1 MTESN
6 YSRKTRITRWSIFK
20 KQASRW
26 QMGMLPLLLLLSG
39 CAETSTSAAE
49 KKTEGKLASS
59 VQQSYGPPAQ
69 VPAASRNAVMAAHEA
84 MQAKNWAQL
93 PALAQQA
100 RADQEL
106 GEYPMFWYLR
116 NQIRSR
122 SESIPAGEILA
133 FLEKSQ
139 NPYLHER
146 LKADWI
152 LEAARTGD
160 FATVRQLGNV
170 DLNNSQ
176 VNCAILHARHMGNS
190 RVGASQA
197 LEAFRPGNACW
208 DMMRQLSA
216 ANVLQW
222 EHIQPLLRDD
232 IEYDNKANAR
242 RYAAML
248 FSPAQMKDYDALI
261 ANPKAWL
268 SGQSGKAQSQ
278 EQEELRTLAF
288 SRLARQ
294 DREGGYAFLQS
305 TGNTLVSAKNRQWI
319 LTQFGLVSVL
329 NLEDRSDQWY
339 RQAGEGFRL
348 SEYNHAWRV
357 RAALRQPTID
367 WPWVAKTIGM
377 MPPAQQQ
384 EPVWTYWT
392 ARAQQAMGNT
402 AAARKGF
409 ETVAND
415 DHGFY
420 GQLAT
425 EALGRKITLPLQAPA
440 SNAAELAQIK
450 QNRGLQ
456 RAVSLFNLDWRPE
469 AVAEWNFAIKGLND
483 RELMAAAEWAVQ
495 ESVYDRAINTSL
507 LTQGDINFR
516 QRFLAPFEGKVGQQA
531 RNVGLDPAWVYG
543 LIRQESRFVPV
554 ARSRVGA
561 AGLMQVMPGTAKM
574 VAKKIGMSDFSMSDV
589 NEFDTNTRLG
599 TSYLSMVKSDLGN
612 SEVLATAGYNAGP
625 NRPKRWRS
633 SLSGPVEGAIFAE
646 TIPFTET
653 RLYVKHV
660 MSNATWYATLFTG
673 QPQSLVQRLGTVT
686 P

>member
-1 MTESN
+1 MTGSN
-6 YSRKTRITRWSIFK
+6 HSRKTRITRWGLFK
-20 KQASRW
+20 KQAPRW
-26 QMGMLPLLLLLSG
+26 QVGLLPVMLLLTA

-49 KKTEGKLASS
+49 KKIEGRLASS
-59 VQQSYGPPAQ
+59 VQYYGAPVQ
-69 VPAASRNAVMAAHEA
+69 VPATARNAVISAYEA

-93 PALAQQA
+93 PVFAQQA
-100 RADQEL
+100 RDDHEL

-122 SESIPAGEILA
+122 SAPIPANEILA
-133 FLEKSQ
+133 FLEQSQ

-152 LEAARTGD
+152 LEAARTKD
-160 FATVRQLGNV
+160 FATVRKLGNV
-170 DLNNSQ
+170 NLNSAQ
-176 VNCAILHARHMGNS
+176 VDCAILHARHMGND
-190 RVGASQA
+190 RVSASQA
-197 LEAFRPGNACW
+197 ISAFKPGAACW
-208 DMMRQLSA
+208 DMMAQLYA
-216 ANVLQW
+216 AKVLQW
-222 EHIQPLLRDD
+222 DHIQPLLRDD

-248 FSPAQMKDYDALI
+248 FSPAQMKDYDALM

-268 SGQSGKAQSQ
+268 SGQSGKPQSRQ
-278 EQEELRTLAF
+278 QEELRTLAF

-294 DREGGYAFLQS
+294 DREGGYAFLQGD
-305 TGNTLVSAKNRQWI
+305 GNTLVSAENRQWI
-319 LTQFGLVSVL
+319 LAQFGLVSVL
-329 NLEDRSDQWY
+329 NLEDRADQWY
-339 RQAGEGFRL
+339 RQAGEDFRL
-348 SEYNHAWRV
+348 SEYNHGWRV
-357 RAALRQPTID
+357 RAALRQPRID
-367 WPWVAKTIGM
+367 WPWVVKTIGM
-377 MPPAQQQ
+377 MPPGQQQ
-384 EPVWTYWT
+384 EPTWKYWK

-402 AAARKGF
+402 GAARQGF
-409 ETVAND
+409 EAVANE

-425 EALGRKITLPLQAPA
+425 EALGRKITLPPQPPA
-440 SNAAELAQIK
+440 SNAAELAHIR

-456 RAVSLFNLDWRPE
+456 RAVSLFNLGWRPE

-483 RELMAAAEWAVQ
+483 RELIAAAEWAVQ
-495 ESVYDRAINTSL
+495 ENVYDRAINTSL

-516 QRFLAPFEGKVGQQA
+516 QRYLAPFEGKVGQQA

-554 ARSRVGA
+554 ARSQVGA
-561 AGLMQVMPGTAKM
+561 AGLMQVMPGTARM
-574 VAKKIGMSDFSMSDV
+574 VANKIGMSDFSLSDV
-589 NEFDTNTRLG
+589 NEFETNTVLG

-673 QPQSLVQRLGTVT
+673 EPQSLVQRLGTVT

>member
-6 YSRKTRITRWSIFK
+6 HSRKTRITRWDIFK
-20 KQASRW
+20 KQGSRW
-26 QMGMLPLLLLLSG
+26 QMGLVPLLLLLTA

-49 KKTEGKLASS
+49 KNIEGQLAPS
-59 VQQSYGPPAQ
+59 VQYYGPPAQ
-69 VPAASRNAVMAAHEA
+69 VPADARNAVMSAYEA

-93 PALAQQA
+93 PTLAQQA

-122 SESIPAGEILA
+122 SEPIPTGDILA

-152 LEAARTGD
+152 LEAARTRD
-160 FATVRQLGNV
+160 FATVRKLGNV
-170 DLNNSQ
+170 NLNNAQ
-176 VNCAILHARHMGNS
+176 VDCAVLHARHMGNG
-190 RVGASQA
+190 RVSASQA
-197 LEAFRPGNACW
+197 MDAFRPGTACW
-208 DMMRQLSA
+208 DMLAQLYASK
-216 ANVLQW
+216 VLQW
-222 EHIQPLLRDD
+222 DHVQPLLRDD

-248 FSPAQMKDYDALI
+248 FSPAQMKDYDAFM

-268 SGQSGKAQSQ
+268 SGQSGKPQSRQ
-278 EQEELRTLAF
+278 QEELRTLAF

-294 DREGGYAFLQS
+294 DREGGYAFLQGD
-305 TGNTLVSAKNRQWI
+305 GNTLVSAENRQWI
-319 LTQFGLVSVL
+319 LAQFGLVSVL
-329 NLEDRSDQWY
+329 NLEDRADQWY
-339 RQAGEGFRL
+339 RQAGEDFRL

-357 RAALRQPTID
+357 RAALRQPRID
-367 WPWVAKTIGM
+367 WPWVVKTIGM
-377 MPPAQQQ
+377 MPPGQQQ
-384 EPVWTYWT
+384 EPTWKYWK

-402 AAARKGF
+402 GAARQGF
-409 ETVAND
+409 EAVANE

-425 EALGRKITLPLQAPA
+425 EALGRKITLPPQPPA
-440 SNAAELAQIK
+440 SNAAELAHIR

-456 RAVSLFNLDWRPE
+456 RAVSLFNLGWRPE

-483 RELMAAAEWAVQ
+483 RELIAAAEWAVQ
-495 ESVYDRAINTSL
+495 ENVYDRAINTSL

-516 QRFLAPFEGKVGQQA
+516 QRYLAPFEGKVGQQA

-554 ARSRVGA
+554 ARSQVGA
-561 AGLMQVMPGTAKM
+561 AGLMQVMPGTARM
-574 VAKKIGMSDFSMSDV
+574 VANKIGMSDFSLSDV
-589 NEFDTNTRLG
+589 NEFETNTVLG

-673 QPQSLVQRLGTVT
+673 EPQSLVQRLGTVT